1 MEHGKV
7 LTEVLTGWQA
17 EAGGLEEFKER
28 RVMDR
33 RMKAR
38 ERMKYQE
45 VSALDSSEDAARRS
59 LINL

>member
-1 MEHGKV
+1 
-7 LTEVLTGWQA
+7 
-17 EAGGLEEFKER
+17 
-28 RVMDR
+28 MDR

-38 ERMKYQE
+38 ERMKYEE